1 LDPGGTT
8 PEGRHVILDYESTA
22 AARDYLEH
30 GLDIHPVPQTGD
42 HKTPVPWWAKRRA
55 EAGDFQPPCNIG
67 LKTGAEIRRG
77 AFVADAD
84 LDMKIDL
91 ETKQMFPGANV
102 VVDELL
108 PECQH
113 IFGRPGAPG
122 SHRIYITQQPVTTT
136 RYPSVHGHGVLIEL
150 RGAAKKSRKPQ
161 QTVIP
166 PGLHHTGEP
175 IRWERMTG
183 YEFTAVDADVLHTCV
198 LHAAVALA
206 ILEIWPHMGLRHDAR
221 LAFSKVLLEAN
232 LDSTACAAILR
243 AVVRATGGDV
253 DDVQPCVEST
263 RTRLADDPRQA
274 VGVAWVQEH
283 LGDAGLRT
291 VAAIQKMLGV
301 TAPPKGLLVDD
312 MDLKAFTPQ
321 IWSHLRET
329 NEPPR
334 VFLQGG
340 LPVRVAHIPER
351 RDLKK
356 QTFVFQ
362 PAALDVLRHEVAKV
376 QRFCRTG
383 RGGHRE
389 IAPPDVL
396 LRNMLATPPADILLP
411 VVTRIVYAPTVALD
425 GSIQLTPGYQPAT
438 GTFFVANG
446 LAVPPVPIT
455 PSEDDVSRAVATL
468 LEPIREFPFVG
479 ESDIAHALAFLLLP
493 FVRDL
498 IDGPTPLHL
507 FEKSTAGEGASL
519 LTDVLLYPAVG
530 GDIARLTPCDDDDEW
545 RKSITS
551 TLLEGPL
558 LVMIDNARSLVSPQ
572 LAKVLTDRI
581 WQARILGFSRN
592 ATLDVECVWGA
603 TGINPTLHQEIVRRV
618 VRCRLDSGEE
628 RPWLRTGWT
637 IPDLRS
643 WSREHRAS
651 MIQAALIVVR
661 RWFARGQPKGQRVL
675 GMFESWAQVIGGIL
689 ETAGISGFLTG
700 LEEFY
705 EEVDVE
711 GDAIRWLFCTW
722 RAQHQSNPV
731 TLQDV
736 GRWALAD
743 DSPVRNVLPSSSE
756 SGTRQAFGAF
766 IRRLR
771 RRVVNV
777 GGTKM
782 LLETVRQ
789 STNVSRNTYRIRPT
803 TADTTGTASVADG
816 LLFG

>member
-1 LDPGGTT
+1 
-8 PEGRHVILDYESTA
+8 
-22 AARDYLEH
+22 
-30 GLDIHPVPQTGD
+30 
-42 HKTPVPWWAKRRA
+42 
-55 EAGDFQPPCNIG
+55 
-67 LKTGAEIRRG
+67 
-77 AFVADAD
+77 
-84 LDMKIDL
+84 M
-91 ETKQMFPGANV
+91 
-102 VVDELL
+102 
-108 PECQH
+108 
-113 IFGRPGAPG
+113 
-122 SHRIYITQQPVTTT
+122 
-136 RYPSVHGHGVLIEL
+136 LIEL
-150 RGAAKKSRKPQ
+150 RGVAAKSRKPQ

-175 IRWERMTG
+175 IAWEGVRG
-183 YEFTAVDADVLHTCV
+183 YEFTVVDADVLHTCV

-206 ILEIWPHMGLRHDAR
+206 ILEIWPAMGLRHDAR
-221 LAFSKVLLEAN
+221 LAFSKILLEAN
-232 LDSTACAAILR
+232 LDPEACMAILR

-263 RTRLADDPRQA
+263 RIRVADDPRQA
-274 VGVAWVQEH
+274 VGVAWIQEH
-283 LGDAGLRT
+283 LGDAGVKT

-321 IWSHLRET
+321 IWNRLRET
-329 NEPPR
+329 NDPPR
-334 VFLQGG
+334 LFLQGG
-340 LPVRVAHIPER
+340 VPVRVAYIPER
-351 RDLKK
+351 RDQKK

-362 PAALDVLRHEVAKV
+362 PATLDVLRHAVADV

-383 RGGHRE
+383 PGGHRE

-396 LRNMLATPPADILLP
+396 LRNMLATPPADIPLP
-411 VVTRIVYAPTVALD
+411 VVTRIVYAPTVAPD
-425 GSIQLTPGYQPAT
+425 GTIQLTPGYQPAT

-446 LAVPPVPIT
+446 LEVPPVPVT
-455 PSEDDVSRAVATL
+455 PSEEEVRRAVATL
-468 LEPIREFPFVG
+468 QEPIREFPFVDD
-479 ESDIAHALAFLLLP
+479 SDIAHALAFLLWP

-551 TLLEGPL
+551 TLLEGPSI
-558 LVMIDNARSLVSPQ
+558 VMIDNARSLVSPQ

-628 RPWLRTGWT
+628 RPWLRSGWR
-637 IPDLRS
+637 IPDLRI

-661 RWFARGQPKGQRVL
+661 RWFVMGQPKGQRVL
-675 GMFESWAQVIGGIL
+675 GMFESWAQVMGGIL
-689 ETAGISGFLTG
+689 ETAGIAGFLTG

-705 EEVDVE
+705 EEVDIE

-743 DSPVRNVLPSSSE
+743 DSPVRNVLPSSSD
-756 SGTRQAFGAF
+756 SGARLALGAF

-777 GGTKM
+777 AGTKM
-782 LLETVRQ
+782 VLETVRE
-789 STNVSRNTYRIRPT
+789 STNASRNTYRIRPT
-803 TADTTGTASVADG
+803 FAESTETTAEADA
-816 LLFG
+816 LPFG